1 MRIFIINGDDS
12 LRRLPN
18 AKYERMLRCD
28 PNEPLIQY
36 AGKRIRYAL
45 VIVETENR
53 KPNKII
59 RIQYSYMFFDSKGFL
74 DTQER
79 ERGMQ
84 LGVNMV
90 PPFVDEGKN
99 STVINAEYKFT
110 RKRYKER
117 YLWTPT
123 RELEVAIVDAVFS
136 M

>member
-1 MRIFIINGDDS
+1 MRIFIINDDDS

-18 AKYERMLRCD
+18 AKYERMLRGD

-84 LGVNMV
+84 LGINMV

-99 STVINAEYKFT
+99 STVINAEYKFA

>member
-99 STVINAEYKFT
+99 STVINAEYRFAK
-110 RKRYKER
+110 KRYKER
-117 YLWTPT
+117 YLWTPS

-136 M
+136 T

>member
-1 MRIFIINGDDS
+1 MRIFIINDDDS

-18 AKYERMLRCD
+18 AKYERMLRGD
-28 PNEPLIQY
+28 PNEPLMQY
-36 AGKRIRYAL
+36 ADKRIRYAL
-45 VIVETENR
+45 VVVETENR

-59 RIQYSYMFFDSKGFL
+59 RIQYSYLFFDSKGFL

-99 STVINAEYKFT
+99 STVINAEYKFA